1 MIHDYLYRENEDS
14 TYEDSYLQ
22 NFLLSRIK
30 NNNKKLGNWKTQK
43 RIISIH
49 FKFFRLSPYYWNKT
63 LMKNLR
69 KLGTIVSRMED

>member
-30 NNNKKLGNWKTQK
+30 NNKK
-43 RIISIH
+43 IH
-49 FKFFRLSPYYWNKT
+49 
-63 LMKNLR
+63 KNLETE
-69 KLGTIVSRMED
+69 KLKKE